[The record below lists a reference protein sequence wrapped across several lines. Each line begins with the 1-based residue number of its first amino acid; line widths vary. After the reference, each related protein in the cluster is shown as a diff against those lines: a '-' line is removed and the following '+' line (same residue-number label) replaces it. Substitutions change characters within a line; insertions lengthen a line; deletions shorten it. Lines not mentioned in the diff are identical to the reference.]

1 MLDAIGE
8 SALLQLRAM
17 PDEAAA
23 EYIDVRVCDLEEG
36 YKRTF
41 IERGMCLLEMEQRM
55 LWKHRINP
63 QTGEPFTSFERW
75 VLVRCPQSRSDAY
88 AALRAVKELRDIP
101 REHLEAIPRCNVH
114 ILQSLST
121 AVRNEPEV
129 LKAAREMSEREFV
142 RHVQKHHPL
151 QAIEARRKIQ
161 FTMPGGDV
169 SLVEQ
174 SIQECMEKE
183 QLSTKEDVLMFWA
196 LEYSAENMG
205 AEDGR

>member
-1 MLDAIGE
+1 MLDVTE
-8 SALLQLRAM
+8 SSLIQLRGMDDTDAAIFL
-17 PDEAAA
+17 DARLRELEAQW
-23 EYIDVRVCDLEEG
+23 
-36 YKRTF
+36 KRTF
-41 IERGMCLLEMEQRM
+41 IERGLILLEMEQRL
-55 LWKHRINP
+55 LWKYLTNP
-63 QTGEPFTSFERW
+63 LTSEPYTSFERW
-75 VLVRCPQSRSDAY
+75 IVTAAPQSRSDAY